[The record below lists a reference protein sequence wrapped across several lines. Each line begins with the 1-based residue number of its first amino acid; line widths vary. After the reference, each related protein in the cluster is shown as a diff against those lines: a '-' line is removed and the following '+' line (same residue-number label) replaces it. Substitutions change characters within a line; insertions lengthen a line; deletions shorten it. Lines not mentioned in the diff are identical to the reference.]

1 MSEKDKEKKLLN
13 RISDS
18 ISNLRRSVKL
28 LFLTIL
34 AVIIMILGIIL
45 FIIAVQFW
53 SLDLGSVYFILA
65 ALVSGFVHIITAN
78 MWRRARKKE
87 REVRS

>member
-53 SLDLGSVYFILA
+53 SLDLGSVYFILS
-65 ALVSGFVHIITAN
+65 ALV
-78 MWRRARKKE
+78 
-87 REVRS
+87 